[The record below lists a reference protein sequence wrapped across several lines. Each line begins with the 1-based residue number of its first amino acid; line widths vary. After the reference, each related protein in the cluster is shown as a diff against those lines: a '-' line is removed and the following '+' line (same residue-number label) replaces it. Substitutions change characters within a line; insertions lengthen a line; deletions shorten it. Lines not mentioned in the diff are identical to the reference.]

1 MHRKEIQKWL
11 SKGPLH
17 DSSIPH
23 RGWSTP
29 LGVHMTDESQE
40 EIKVLWDEGL
50 AGDEIHY
57 IGKIVAHWGAIEHE
71 IFCQTIQIFDDDQS
85 DDIKLPKAMNNMKFS
100 AVLELWHE
108 KVVLLATEPKQ
119 SVLEK
124 QYKKIKA
131 YQDYRNALV
140 HGMWDWKSDQPEVV
154 TTTRIKNKT
163 IVTNIFN
170 EGDLYDF
177 SNKLAQIN
185 FLIRY
190 PGGLREALEEQ
201 MAQDFYINEA
211 AFRKM
216 AFENRKK
223 K

>member
-1 MHRKEIQKWL
+1 MDFSTDGTISVISEMVATVL
-11 SKGPLH
+11 SL
-17 DSSIPH
+17 
-23 RGWSTP
+23 

-40 EIKVLWDEGL
+40 IKVLWDDGL
-50 AGDEIHY
+50 ADDEIHY

-71 IFCQTIQIFDDDQS
+71 IFCQTIQTFDDDPS
-85 DDIKLPKAMNNMKFS
+85 EDIKFPKSMNNMRFS

-108 KVVLLATEPKQ
+108 RVVLLSTETKQ

-124 QYKKIKA
+124 QYKKILE

-140 HGMWDWKSDQPEVV
+140 HGMWVWKRDQPAAV

-170 EGDLYDF
+170 EGDLYDL
-177 SNKLAQIN
+177 SSELAQIN

-190 PGGLREALEEQ
+190 PGGMRESFEEQ
-201 MAQDFYINEA
+201 MAQGIYVNEA
-211 AFRKM
+211 AFRRM
-216 AFENRKK
+216 ALENRKK
-223 K
+223 I